1 MMATSLTWIYA
12 CRLGKAPSQRHAV
25 KDRNHFAF
33 SNVRRLVT
41 PAAPVITGTARSLRL
56 QFGDT

>member
-33 SNVRRLVT
+33 SNVRRLVAQ
-41 PAAPVITGTARSLRL
+41 AAPVITGTAQSLRL
-56 QFGDT
+56 